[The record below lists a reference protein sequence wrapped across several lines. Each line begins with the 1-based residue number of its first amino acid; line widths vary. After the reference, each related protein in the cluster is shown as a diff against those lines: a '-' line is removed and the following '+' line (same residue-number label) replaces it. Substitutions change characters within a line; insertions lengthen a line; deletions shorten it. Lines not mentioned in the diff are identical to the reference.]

1 MKRIAITATLLL
13 PMAAFAA
20 DTAQER
26 LDNAAT
32 VFSEIMSTPDK
43 GIPQDLLA
51 KSQCV
56 VIVPGLKKAAF
67 VVGAEFGRGFAECRH
82 PDGTGW
88 GAPGSVR
95 IEGGSWG
102 LQIGGSSTDVVM
114 LVMNREGMNKLLGD
128 KFTLGADASV
138 AAGPVGRTV
147 NADTDVKMTAEILA
161 GAPHPVPSWWR
172 HSAKPRPN
180 SAPTT
185 KAAFLSPGTI
195 TTHCDLA
202 SKSCGIPF
210 SGVLIISEKT
220 VAAVASRSCA
230 VSAAKAAIGSNN
242 VAAIAMRFIRIS
254 LDNYYRRLHRLRQFC
269 LVRKR
274 SDKTNPAAGP
284 LRSARPVEYKG

>member
-1 MKRIAITATLLL
+1 MKRIAISAALLL

-26 LDNAAT
+26 LDAAAT
-32 VFSEIMSTPDK
+32 AFSEIMRTPDK

-82 PDGTGW
+82 QDGTGW
-88 GAPGSVR
+88 GAPGAVR

-138 AAGPVGRTV
+138 AAGPVGRTA

-161 GAPHPVPSWWR
+161 WSR
-172 HSAKPRPN
+172 AK
-180 SAPTT
+180 
-185 KAAFLSPGTI
+185 
-195 TTHCDLA
+195 
-202 SKSCGIPF
+202 GIF
-210 SGVLIISEKT
+210 AG
-220 VAAVASRSCA
+220 
-230 VSAAKAAIGSNN
+230 
-242 VAAIAMRFIRIS
+242 IS
-254 LDNYYRRLHRLRQFC
+254 LSGATLRNDADANAELYGHKIDNKDVLNGG
-269 LVRKR
+269 
-274 SDKTNPAAGP
+274 TPPPAAAQK
-284 LRSARPVEYKG
+284 LTAALDKYSMRK